1 MAILIFAQVLF
12 SAWKSDALAS
22 HYFKEKLMKITDQLT
37 TFESHE
43 MAPPGWKTVWD
54 RYGPI
59 NFLLQTFSR
68 KHEKRDH
75 FALHNICVRIIET
88 S

>member
-1 MAILIFAQVLF
+1 
-12 SAWKSDALAS
+12 
-22 HYFKEKLMKITDQLT
+22 MKITDQLI

-59 NFLLQTFSR
+59 NFLLQT
-68 KHEKRDH
+68 HLNDEE
-75 FALHNICVRIIET
+75 IILDLLQLLIELT
-88 S
+88 K